1 LQIIVSRL
9 HEYMNALDQR
19 GYFQGAV
26 LVGHQGERLLCRGYG
41 MANEEH
47 GVINTPQTK
56 FRIGSLTKGFT
67 AIAILQLEERGLLS
81 TEENIG
87 RYLPDFPN
95 GNRMTIHHLLTHTSG
110 IPDFAGFPEYWTRI
124 MRLPSS
130 LDETIRLF
138 RDLPLEFTP
147 GEQFRYSNSSY
158 ILLTRI
164 IEEVSGESYTD
175 FIRNNILVP
184 LDMNDTGVDDGRK
197 IIKGMASGYSVWK
210 EKIRAE
216 YIDMSIPQGAF
227 GMYATV
233 EDLYRWDQ
241 ALLTEQLVSSSTLR
255 KMFTPYRENY
265 GYGWVIQ
272 PLTIAGKPRKCISH
286 YGDINGFCGNMLRLV
301 DDGWTVIVLSNLSL
315 TPVTQVGKTLLRIA
329 LGETVSVPD
338 TVQTIDWLEE
348 EITSIVGTYRLDY
361 SDENLQITTEGDQ
374 LYLIV
379 TKMHGAPYCYPIRL
393 ISKTNERI
401 QCITEYVD
409 EELIFDLRGNP
420 VRLTYTDMNDQKRK
434 FDRMV

>member
-1 LQIIVSRL
+1 
-9 HEYMNALDQR
+9 MNALDLR
-19 GYFQGAV
+19 GFFQGAV
-26 LVGHQGERLLCRGYG
+26 LVSHQGERLLCQGYG

-47 GVINTPQTK
+47 EVINTPQTK

-67 AIAILQLEERGLLS
+67 AVAILQLEERGLLS

-110 IPDFAGFPEYWTRI
+110 IPDFAGLPDYWTRI

-164 IEEVSGESYTD
+164 IEEVSEESFTD
-175 FIRNNILVP
+175 YIRNNILLP
-184 LDMNDTGVDDGRK
+184 LNMHDTGVDDGST

-216 YIDMSIPQGAF
+216 YIDMSIPQGAY
-227 GMYATV
+227 GMYSTV

-241 ALLTEQLVSSSTLR
+241 ALLTEQLVSSSSLR
-255 KMFTPYRENY
+255 KMFTPYREIY

-272 PLTIAGKPRKCISH
+272 SLMIARKPRKCISH
-286 YGDINGFCGNMLRLV
+286 YGDINGFCCNMLRLV
-301 DDGWTVIVLSNLSL
+301 DDGWTIILLSNLSL
-315 TPVTQVGKTLLRIA
+315 TPVTQIGKNLLRIA
-329 LGETVSVPD
+329 WGEPVNVPD
-338 TVQTIDWLEE
+338 SVQTIEWLEE
-348 EITSIVGTYRLDY
+348 EIASIVGTYRLDNL
-361 SDENLQITTEGDQ
+361 DETLKITTEGKK
-374 LYLIV
+374 LFLTV
-379 TKMHGAPYCYPIRL
+379 AKMHGAPYCYPIHP

-401 QCITEYVD
+401 QCVTDYVD
-409 EELIFDLRGNP
+409 EELIFDLRENT
-420 VRLTYTDMNDQKRK
+420 VRLTYTDINGHNLTAVQIN
-434 FDRMV
+434 